1 MTLVLGLG
9 SPDRGDDGVGPEVA
23 DRVRAR
29 RLPGVRVRVLADPS
43 RLLEAWADDEDV
55 VVVDAVRSGDRPAG
69 TVVAVEAGR
78 TAVTPLAPP
87 GGPGGTH
94 AVGLADVVRLAREVD
109 ALPRRLLV
117 VGVVG
122 GTFTLGAGLSEPVRA
137 ALDAAVAVVG
147 SRTVGGPSRA
157 TGYAR

>member
-23 DRVRAR
+23 ERVRAR
-29 RLPGVRVRVLADPS
+29 RLPGVQVRVLADPS
-43 RLLEAWADDEDV
+43 RLLEAWAGADDV
-55 VVVDAVRSGDRPAG
+55 VVVDALRSGGQPAG
-69 TVVAVEAGR
+69 TVLTVEAGR
-78 TAVTPLAPP
+78 TAVDPLAPP

-94 AVGLADVVRLAREVD
+94 AVGLADVVRLARELD

-122 GTFTLGAGLSEPVRA
+122 STFALGTGLSGPVRA
-137 ALDAAVAVVG
+137 ALDAAVTVVE
-147 SRTVGGPSRA
+147 SRTVP
-157 TGYAR
+157 